1 MDYVYAIICFMKK
14 IIIAA
19 IAAACCLSSSTAKG
33 DEKNYWLPLGI
44 SLITPPIQ
52 LPSPNHSVF
61 GVMLNF
67 GYGQVEDLSF
77 LDIGV
82 INNVT
87 GVMSGL
93 ELAPINIADT
103 CVGLQVGA
111 INVTDKTVGIQLGVI
126 NYTNDLH
133 GLQLG
138 AINMS
143 MSGGALVFPIINFGF

>member
-1 MDYVYAIICFMKK
+1 MKK

-19 IAAACCLSSSTAKG
+19 IAAVCCLSSSAKE
-33 DEKNYWLPLGI
+33 DEKNYWLPLGV
-44 SLITPPIQ
+44 SLVSAPIQ

-93 ELAPINIADT
+93 ELAPVNIAGT

-111 INVTDKTVGIQLGVI
+111 INVTDKTVGFQIGVI
-126 NYTNDLH
+126 NYTEDLH

-143 MSGGALVFPIINFGF
+143 MSGGALVFPLINFGF